1 MNQEKYSKF
10 YDIMNNIIIFFIMN
24 TYETNLKNLNGNL
37 EKINELS
44 LNIDYIENT
53 LKLQLNICWNEFNKI
68 SSTNNNSIENKN
80 KDQLIKDLNDLI
92 NLNIIDH
99 KICLFIIIKGY
110 CISIINSISKIDFSN
125 IKDEKEYIEK
135 IAKLTNAIM
144 IINKTSS
151 ENSNNKNNQ
160 EENNKDDKDDDKDDD
175 DELDDFSCIDCN
187 YDSSEMYEIFW
198 K

>member
-24 TYETNLKNLNGNL
+24 TYETNLKNLNGDL
-37 EKINELS
+37 KKINELS
-44 LNIDYIENT
+44 SNITYIENT
-53 LKLQLNICWNEFNKI
+53 LKLQLNIYWNEFNKI
-68 SSTNNNSIENKN
+68 SSTNNNKN

-99 KICLFIIIKGY
+99 KICLFRIIKGY
-110 CISIINSISKIDFSN
+110 CLSIVNSISKIDFSY

-151 ENSNNKNNQ
+151 ENSNNN
-160 EENNKDDKDDDKDDD
+160 EENNDNCDDCDNCDDY
-175 DELDDFSCIDCN
+175 DDFSCIDCN
-187 YDSSEMYEIFW
+187 YDSSDMYEIFW